1 MGDGQEPAI
10 LHDQNLPLFR
20 GQIMAGQKP
29 PADRY
34 VAFAGIGRPEKF
46 FDTLEQL
53 GVDLRDSVPFPDHH
67 VFTESDM
74 RYLRRLARDHGA
86 WLITTEKDYVRL
98 STEMRREIEY
108 LPIQVQFDREADLD
122 SLLEDMIKAKAN
134 G

>member
-1 MGDGQEPAI
+1 
-10 LHDQNLPLFR
+10 
-20 GQIMAGQKP
+20 
-29 PADRY
+29 
-34 VAFAGIGRPEKF
+34 
-46 FDTLEQL
+46 
-53 GVDLRDSVPFPDHH
+53 
-67 VFTESDM
+67 M

-98 STEMRREIEY
+98 SIEMRREIEY